1 MTARTRS
8 LVVVVALAGLA
19 NRASAHEVDCSK
31 LASIA
36 ISDPNGGGP
45 LLDPSGLPSLAAPL
59 ATALTVNR
67 YPALVAFDVTIRNLA
82 TEPSVLSSVSDTLP
96 QDPTR
101 IRFFGD
107 ALAGTIPVGGTL
119 HRVYTV
125 AVSSVADCLAAFP
138 VAPIPHAPVCERTR
152 EDEVV
157 VTTETDIAVC
167 RAHVVC
173 EPPIERP
180 PCTCAAPTWAPVIAI
195 PPPAAVTV
203 GHSLAVGCDGFT
215 WASATSSVLGAPQEL
230 PGALFRFD
238 PAGLLT
244 ATLRGDDQITEI
256 APDTAGD
263 LVAVVAS
270 GAGALLGE
278 PPPSAP
284 LSVRKYDANLNASW
298 DAPLPG
304 TPPDLGAA
312 LAVDASSNVLVG
324 YLRVNAQQQAHF
336 AVRKLS
342 PDGAPVWDV
351 ELARSTSATI
361 HLARDGGVFVAGV
374 ATDVASQLPPFATPE
389 AVYLARLDP
398 AGNLLSTRLL
408 PAPDRTVLSQVTVDP
423 TGRVAATGLTDSP
436 IDGGPP
442 LASPQAFVAAWD
454 ASGTLRWLR
463 VLRPTPLAGIPAA
476 AATTDAS
483 HAVID
488 PSGAIWI
495 AGDVN
500 SGTLDLAQP
509 SSTTAVPFVARF
521 DTAGTM
527 RWVRQFPLGDSVG
540 ASPVDLVLDGG
551 GSGVAMI
558 AIHVSLNT
566 RATWLERIAPDG
578 T

>member
-1 MTARTRS
+1 MTATMRT

-19 NRASAHEVDCSK
+19 DRASAHEVDCSK

-36 ISDPNGGGP
+36 IRDPNGGGP
-45 LLDPSGLPSLAAPL
+45 LLDPSGLPSLAGPL
-59 ATALTVNR
+59 ATALAVNR

-82 TEPSVLSSVSDTLP
+82 TEPSVLSTVSDTLP
-96 QDPTR
+96 QDSTR

-107 ALAGTIPVGGTL
+107 ALAGTLPVGGTL

-138 VAPIPHAPVCERTR
+138 VDPAPHAPVCERTR

-173 EPPIERP
+173 EPPIEPP
-180 PCTCAAPTWAPVIAI
+180 PCTCAAPTWAPVVAI

-203 GHSLAVGCDGFT
+203 GHSLAIGCDGFT
-215 WASATSSVLGAPQEL
+215 WASATSDVLAAPQE
-230 PGALFRFD
+230 PRGALLRFD
-238 PAGLLT
+238 PAGVLT
-244 ATLRGDDQITEI
+244 ATLRGDDQLAEI
-256 APDTAGD
+256 ATDVAGD

-270 GAGALLGE
+270 GAGALPANF
-278 PPPSAP
+278 PPGAP
-284 LSVRKYDANLNASW
+284 LSVRKYDASLTALW
-298 DAPLPG
+298 DEPLPG
-304 TPPDLGAA
+304 TPPDLGAS

-324 YLRVNAQQQAHF
+324 YLRVNGQQQPHF

-342 PDGAPVWDV
+342 PDGALVWDV

-361 HLARDGGVFVAGV
+361 HLERHGGVFVAGV

-389 AVYLARLDP
+389 AVYLALLDP

-408 PAPDRTVLSQVTVDP
+408 PAPDRTVLSQILVDP
-423 TGRVAATGLTDSP
+423 SGRVVATGLTDSP
-436 IDGGPP
+436 IDGGAP
-442 LASPQAFVAAWD
+442 LPSPQAFVASWD

-463 VLRPTPLAGIPAA
+463 VLRPTPLPAIPPA
-476 AATTDAS
+476 DANTFAN
-483 HAVID
+483 HVALD
-488 PSGAIWI
+488 PSGAVWI

-500 SGTLDLAQP
+500 FGTLDPGQP
-509 SSTTAVPFVARF
+509 SNLTGVPFVARF

-527 RWVRQFPLGDSVG
+527 LWVRQFPLGDQGG
-540 ASPVDLVLDGG
+540 ASPLDLEIDGG
-551 GSGVAMI
+551 GSGVVMI
-558 AIHVSLNT
+558 FIHASLAIQW
-566 RATWLERIAPDG
+566 TWLERIAPDG